1 MGLGPHFLLTAFP
14 SVSPRESPRFSPAF
28 LPLLPHLLPLHS
40 PDFYFSR
47 RGVEQEGSAVLG
59 FVCCCFS
66 CLDNNQSPLPLSPP
80 FKSCR
85 GPLKPA
91 RVAHNAGRCGRGAP
105 WAAGSPR
112 RVPPGR
118 SHSHGEAFLLRPTSL
133 SPASKPKDGYLITH
147 RLGCPFCYF
156 SPGRARRAAPGP
168 PRPRGSVPSPCSV
181 PIIDVKHAR

>member
-1 MGLGPHFLLTAFP
+1 MGSGPHFLLTAFP
-14 SVSPRESPRFSPAF
+14 SISPREYPCFSPVF
-28 LPLLPHLLPLHS
+28 PPPPLPPPPPIFMFHVAGT
-40 PDFYFSR
+40 SR
-47 RGVEQEGSAVLG
+47 RVRVVLG

-66 CLDNNQSPLPLSPP
+66 CLDNNQSGVPLSPP

-105 WAAGSPR
+105 WAAGSSR

-156 SPGRARRAAPGP
+156 SPRRARRAAPGP